1 MESSKLHNV
10 IYDAVQEETEI
21 KLTEKINALVAQIQQ
36 NQAPQIELTIGEI
49 MESLSISVFN
59 SYSVSNFKVL
69 QEIKGE
75 DFFGDY
81 AFQRVKAILELN
93 SYNTAKIISE
103 LQDYV
108 KSRNEFIATVTQVKA
123 GFEKLEIPL
132 HFSDEDYE
140 LGLLLPSK
148 TEFNSIKGLNKELAK
163 WDKSIKSYREL
174 VGLGPEDTKI
184 TLVNNGSLEFFTE
197 NPEQV
202 ALCISFTLERLFKLY
217 KNILEI
223 RSAWKK
229 LKDTGLPKTQEKA
242 IKNHE
247 KEIYEKEVDSI
258 VADLIKKFADKK
270 IEDGRL
276 NELKISIK
284 GHTNYFAKCIDD
296 GLVIEITPP
305 EVNVPEIMNEPE
317 TEENK
322 KDKAK
327 AKSDFDAKI
336 EKVNTI
342 RDGLKAG
349 KEIFSLGKEVFKML
363 TSGEEEK
370 DEDEE
375 STDEETTDEK

>member
-10 IYDAVQEETEI
+10 IYDAVQEETES
-21 KLTEKINALVAQIQQ
+21 KLTNKINTLVTQIQQ
-36 NQAPQIELTIGEI
+36 NQAPQIEKTVSEI
-49 MESLSISVFN
+49 EESLSNSVFN
-59 SYSVSNFKVL
+59 SYSVSNYKVL

-75 DFFGDY
+75 DFFGES
-81 AFQRVKAILELN
+81 AFLKVKTMLEVN
-93 SYNTAKIISE
+93 SYNTAKIVQE
-103 LQDYV
+103 LQAYV
-108 KSRNEFIATVTQVKA
+108 KSRNEFIATLTQIKT
-123 GFEKLEIPL
+123 GFEKLDIPL
-132 HFSDEDYE
+132 HFTDEDYE
-140 LGLLLPSK
+140 LGLLLPSN
-148 TEFNSIKGLNKELAK
+148 TEFESIKGLNKELAK
-163 WDKSIKSYREL
+163 WDKAIKSYREL
-174 VGLGPEDTKI
+174 VGLGAEDTKI

-229 LKDTGLPKTQEKA
+229 LKDTGLPKTQEKG
-242 IKNHE
+242 IKKHE
-247 KEIYEKEVDSI
+247 KEVYEKEVDSI

-270 IEDGRL
+270 IEEGRL
-276 NELKISIK
+276 NELKISVK

-305 EVNVPEIMNEPE
+305 EVNEPEILKEDE

-322 KDKAK
+322 KEKAK

-336 EKVNTI
+336 EKVKTV

-349 KEIFSLGKEVFKML
+349 KEIYTIGQEVFKML
-363 TSGEEEK
+363 TSGIDEE
-370 DEDEE
+370 DESEE
-375 STDEETTDEK
+375 STDEK

>member
-10 IYDAVQEETEI
+10 IYDSVQEETAI
-21 KLTEKINALVAQIQQ
+21 KLTDKINALVAQIQQ
-36 NQAPQIELTIGEI
+36 NQAPQIESTIEDI
-49 MESLSISVFN
+49 KESLSFSVFN
-59 SYSVSNFKVL
+59 SYSVSNLKVL
-69 QEIKGE
+69 NEIKGE
-75 DFFGDY
+75 DFFGDN
-81 AFQRVKAILELN
+81 AFHKVKTILELN
-93 SYNTAKIISE
+93 SYNTAKIVSE

-108 KSRNEFIATVTQVKA
+108 KSRNEFIATLTQIKS

-132 HFSDEDYE
+132 HFTDEDYE

-148 TEFNSIKGLNKELAK
+148 NEFNSIKGLSKELSK
-163 WDKSIKSYREL
+163 WDKSIKTYREL

-247 KEIYEKEVDSI
+247 KEVYDKEVDSI

-270 IEDGRL
+270 IEEGRL

-305 EVNVPEIMNEPE
+305 EVNEPEIIKEDE

-322 KDKAK
+322 KEKAK

-336 EKVNTI
+336 EKINTI

-349 KEIFSLGKEVFKML
+349 KEIYNLGKEVFKML

-375 STDEETTDEK
+375 STDEKK

>member
-21 KLTEKINALVAQIQQ
+21 KLTDKINALVTQIQQ
-36 NQAPQIELTIGEI
+36 NQAPQIESTIEDI
-49 MESLSISVFN
+49 KESLSISVFN
-59 SYSVSNFKVL
+59 SYSVSNLKVL
-69 QEIKGE
+69 NEIKGE
-75 DFFGDY
+75 DFFGEN
-81 AFQRVKAILELN
+81 AFHKVKTILELN
-93 SYNTAKIISE
+93 SYNTSKIVSE
-103 LQDYV
+103 LQAYV
-108 KSRNEFIATVTQVKA
+108 KSRNEFIATLTQIKA

-132 HFSDEDYE
+132 HFTYEDYE

-148 TEFNSIKGLNKELAK
+148 TEFNSIKGLSKELSK

-229 LKDTGLPKTQEKA
+229 LKDTGLPKTQEKV

-247 KEIYEKEVDSI
+247 KEVYDKEVDSI
-258 VADLIKKFADKK
+258 VADLVKKFADKK
-270 IEDGRL
+270 IEEGRL

-305 EVNVPEIMNEPE
+305 EVNEPEILKEDE

-322 KDKAK
+322 KEKAK

-349 KEIFSLGKEVFKML
+349 KEIYNLGKEVFKML

-370 DEDEE
+370 EEEKE
-375 STDEETTDEK
+375 STDEKK

>member
-1 MESSKLHNV
+1 MESSKLHNL
-10 IYDAVQEETEI
+10 IYDIIKEETEI
-21 KLTEKINALVAQIQQ
+21 KLNEKINDLIVQIQQ
-36 NQAPQIELTIGEI
+36 NQAQQIELTIREI
-49 MESLSISVFN
+49 KESLLFSFFN
-59 SYSVSNFKVL
+59 SYSVSNLKVL
-69 QEIKGE
+69 QEINGTDFIGE
-75 DFFGDY
+75 N
-81 AFQRVKAILELN
+81 AFHRIKTILELN
-93 SYNTAKIISE
+93 SYNTSKIISE
-103 LQDYV
+103 LQEYV
-108 KSRNEFIATVTQVKA
+108 KSRSEFIETLTQIKV

-132 HFSDEDYE
+132 HFTDEDYE
-140 LGLLLPSK
+140 LGLLLPSN

-163 WDKSIKSYREL
+163 WDKSIKAYREL
-174 VGLGPEDTKI
+174 VGLGAEDTKI

-223 RSAWKK
+223 RLAWKK

-242 IKNHE
+242 IKTHE
-247 KEIYEKEVDSI
+247 KEVYEKEVDLI
-258 VADLIKKFADKK
+258 VSDLIKKFADKK
-270 IEDGRL
+270 IEEGRL

-305 EVNVPEIMNEPE
+305 EVHEPEIINEAE

-322 KDKAK
+322 KEKAK
-327 AKSDFDAKI
+327 AKSDFEAKI
-336 EKVNTI
+336 ETVKTI

-363 TSGEEEK
+363 TLGEDEEEK
-370 DEDEE
+370 FEG
-375 STDEETTDEK
+375 

>member
-1 MESSKLHNV
+1 MESTKLHNV
-10 IYDAVQEETEI
+10 IFDAVQEETEI
-21 KLTEKINALVAQIQQ
+21 KLTEKINALITQIQQ
-36 NQAPQIELTIGEI
+36 NQAPQIELTISEI
-49 MESLSISVFN
+49 KESLSFSIFN
-59 SYSVSNFKVL
+59 SYSVSNLKVL
-69 QEIKGE
+69 QEIRGV
-75 DFFGDY
+75 DFFGET
-81 AFQRVKAILELN
+81 AFHRIKTILELN

-103 LQDYV
+103 LQEYV
-108 KSRNEFIATVTQVKA
+108 KSRNEFIATLTQIKV

-132 HFSDEDYE
+132 HFTNEDYE

-163 WDKSIKSYREL
+163 WDKSIKAYREL

-223 RSAWKK
+223 RLAWNK

-270 IEDGRL
+270 IEEGRL

-305 EVNVPEIMNEPE
+305 EVNEPEILNEVE

-322 KDKAK
+322 KEKAK

-336 EKVNTI
+336 EKVKTI

-349 KEIFSLGKEVFKML
+349 KEIYSLGKEVFKML

-370 DEDEE
+370 EGNEE
-375 STDEETTDEK
+375 STDEEKTDEK

>member
-1 MESSKLHNV
+1 MESSKLHNL
-10 IYDAVQEETEI
+10 IYDIIKEETEI
-21 KLTEKINALVAQIQQ
+21 KLNEKINDLIVQIQQ
-36 NQAPQIELTIGEI
+36 NQAQQIELTIREI
-49 MESLSISVFN
+49 KESLLFSFFN
-59 SYSVSNFKVL
+59 SYSVSNLKVL
-69 QEIKGE
+69 QEINGTDFIGE
-75 DFFGDY
+75 N
-81 AFQRVKAILELN
+81 AFHRIKTILELN
-93 SYNTAKIISE
+93 SYNTSKIISE
-103 LQDYV
+103 LQEYV
-108 KSRNEFIATVTQVKA
+108 KSRSEFIETLTQIKV

-132 HFSDEDYE
+132 HFTDEDYE
-140 LGLLLPSK
+140 LGLLLPSN

-163 WDKSIKSYREL
+163 WDKSIKAYREL
-174 VGLGPEDTKI
+174 VGLGAEDTKI

-223 RSAWKK
+223 RLAWKK

-242 IKNHE
+242 IKTHE
-247 KEIYEKEVDSI
+247 KEVYEKEVDLI
-258 VADLIKKFADKK
+258 VSDLIKKFADKK
-270 IEDGRL
+270 IEEGRL

-305 EVNVPEIMNEPE
+305 EVREPEIINEAE

-322 KDKAK
+322 KEKAK
-327 AKSDFDAKI
+327 AKSDFEAKI
-336 EKVNTI
+336 ETVKTI

-363 TSGEEEK
+363 TLGEDEEEK
-370 DEDEE
+370 FGG
-375 STDEETTDEK
+375 

>member
-21 KLTEKINALVAQIQQ
+21 KLTDKINDLISQIQQ
-36 NQAPQIELTIGEI
+36 NQAQQIESTILEI
-49 MESLSISVFN
+49 KESLSISVFN
-59 SYSVSNFKVL
+59 SYSVSNLKVFR
-69 QEIKGE
+69 EIKGE
-75 DFFGDY
+75 DFFGEN
-81 AFQRVKAILELN
+81 AFNKVRKILELN
-93 SYNTAKIISE
+93 SYNTTKIIAE
-103 LQDYV
+103 LQAYV
-108 KSRNEFIATVTQVKA
+108 VSRNEFIETLTQIKT

-132 HFSDEDYE
+132 HFSYEDYE

-148 TEFNSIKGLNKELAK
+148 AEFNSIKGLSKELSK
-163 WDKSIKSYREL
+163 WDKSIKSFREL
-174 VGLGPEDTKI
+174 VGLGSEDTKI

-242 IKNHE
+242 IKYHE
-247 KEIYEKEVDSI
+247 KEVYDKEVDSI
-258 VADLIKKFADKK
+258 VADLVKKFADKK
-270 IEDGRL
+270 IDESRL

-305 EVNVPEIMNEPE
+305 EVNEPEILKDDE

-322 KDKAK
+322 KEKAR

-336 EKVNTI
+336 ENVKTI

-349 KEIFSLGKEVFKML
+349 KEIYSLGKEVFKML
-363 TSGEEEK
+363 TSGVEEK
-370 DEDEE
+370 DEDEV
-375 STDEETTDEK
+375 STDEKQ